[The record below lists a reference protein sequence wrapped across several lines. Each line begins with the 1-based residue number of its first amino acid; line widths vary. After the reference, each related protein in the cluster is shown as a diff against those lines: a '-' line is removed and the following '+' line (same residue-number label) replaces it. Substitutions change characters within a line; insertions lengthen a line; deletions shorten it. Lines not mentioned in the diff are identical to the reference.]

1 MQLLKRLRDLVSL
14 GEPVEYD
21 YDPGQHQTPV
31 PQPPTSHDYREP
43 PRRRERTPMATPT
56 AETPTPRN
64 PMNNP
69 MNNVIGLPTA
79 QPSQFEVVVMEP
91 RSFEEMPQAIQALR
105 ERKSVVLNVTL
116 MEPDLA
122 QRAVDFVAGGTYAID
137 GHQERLGESIF
148 LFTPNGV
155 QVSTRSSVPSAVP
168 LESPSTLR
176 NTPPIWTPE
185 AMPAYLAQ

>member
-1 MQLLKRLRDLVSL
+1 MQLLKRLREWISL

-21 YDPGQHQTPV
+21 YDPGQSQSAPTPMT
-31 PQPPTSHDYREP
+31 PPTTEYRDA
-43 PRRRERTPMATPT
+43 PRRRERSPVTTTPEPSTSRT
-56 AETPTPRN
+56 
-64 PMNNP
+64 P

-79 QPSQFEVVVMEP
+79 HNQPFEVVVMEP

-116 MEPDLA
+116 MEPELA

-148 LFTPNGV
+148 LFTPSGV
-155 QVSTRSSVPSAVP
+155 QVTTRTSIPNPTP
-168 LESPSTLR
+168 LEAPSSLR

-185 AMPAYLAQ
+185 SMPAYLAQ

>member
-1 MQLLKRLRDLVSL
+1 MITTLVNIRRRRPKYRVPPSTVNRPGGGSGLPLLPLLNPL
-14 GEPVEYD
+14 
-21 YDPGQHQTPV
+21 
-31 PQPPTSHDYREP
+31 P
-43 PRRRERTPMATPT
+43 PR
-56 AETPTPRN
+56 N
-64 PMNNP
+64 V

-79 QPSQFEVVVMEP
+79 NPHPFEVMVMEP

-155 QVSTRSSVPSAVP
+155 QVSTRTSAPNPVP
-168 LESPSTLR
+168 LETPSSLR
-176 NTPPIWTPE
+176 NTPPSGLRKPCLLIWRSKATVNPVKSH
-185 AMPAYLAQ
+185 P

>member
-21 YDPGQHQTPV
+21 YDPGQHQTPT
-31 PQPPTSHDYREP
+31 PQPPPAHDYREP
-43 PRRRERTPMATPT
+43 PRRRERERPPIATPV
-56 AETPTPRN
+56 ESSTPRN
-64 PMNNP
+64 AMN
-69 MNNVIGLPTA
+69 NNVIGLPTA
-79 QPSQFEVVVMEP
+79 HPGPFEVMVMEP

-155 QVSTRSSVPSAVP
+155 QVSTRTSAPNVAP
-168 LESPSTLR
+168 VDSPNNVLR

>member
-1 MQLLKRLRDLVSL
+1 MQFLKRLRDLVSL

-31 PQPPTSHDYREP
+31 PQVPSPTEHREP
-43 PRRRERTPMATPT
+43 PRRRERVSSVTPSEPS
-56 AETPTPRN
+56 TPRN
-64 PMNNP
+64 L

-79 QPSQFEVVVMEP
+79 NPHSFEVMVMEP

-155 QVSTRSSVPSAVP
+155 QVSTRTSAPNPVP
-168 LESPSTLR
+168 LETPSSLR
-176 NTPPIWTPE
+176 NTPPIWTPD